1 VNEYAEEVVAFR
13 ETLCQMDEQQTHNI
27 ASREPRARRWY
38 VLDIVLIGGFL
49 LAYAGFFGVSSLTRY
64 WDGLSN
70 GGRPMLDLLV
80 VLGLGAVSLGL
91 FVVLAVQV
99 LIVWRKRI
107 ESRRRFIAAALSLS
121 IVLVVWIALPFM
133 GLWPPGYEPFTS
145 GFREYVRANV
155 NLAVVREWLNAQ
167 DPNLFTGRMIEVA
180 DPIRFTSCWPDTV
193 VWASAITQL
202 NPHYVQLDKTETG
215 RPKIRLTWGGAL
227 GHWGVEIGPEDMP
240 IPETLPRRRNVIYGQ
255 VFWDEGEYRL
265 PLAPGAYVW
274 YEIQ

>member
-1 VNEYAEEVVAFR
+1 
-13 ETLCQMDEQQTHNI
+13 
-27 ASREPRARRWY
+27 
-38 VLDIVLIGGFL
+38 
-49 LAYAGFFGVSSLTRY
+49 
-64 WDGLSN
+64 
-70 GGRPMLDLLV
+70 
-80 VLGLGAVSLGL
+80 
-91 FVVLAVQV
+91 
-99 LIVWRKRI
+99 
-107 ESRRRFIAAALSLS
+107 
-121 IVLVVWIALPFM
+121 
-133 GLWPPGYEPFTS
+133 
-145 GFREYVRANV
+145 
-155 NLAVVREWLNAQ
+155 
-167 DPNLFTGRMIEVA
+167 MIEVA